1 MSLDFI
7 RLLENERGLE
17 IIVFEDL
24 NYMVFPKYL
33 NLKIK
38 LLLFSQK
45 KRDNILTHSSTRINP
60 DDTQKLSW
68 T

>member
-45 KRDNILTHSSTRINP
+45 KKEIIF
-60 DDTQKLSW
+60 
-68 T
+68 